1 MAAVLQHMWTYG
13 ESFIDFRM
21 DTVLDI
27 WTYEMAQRGKLG
39 TEFSVLIGREK
50 EGVGMEEIFDKLWEK
65 KIVFEGGFN

>member
-1 MAAVLQHMWTYG
+1 
-13 ESFIDFRM
+13 M